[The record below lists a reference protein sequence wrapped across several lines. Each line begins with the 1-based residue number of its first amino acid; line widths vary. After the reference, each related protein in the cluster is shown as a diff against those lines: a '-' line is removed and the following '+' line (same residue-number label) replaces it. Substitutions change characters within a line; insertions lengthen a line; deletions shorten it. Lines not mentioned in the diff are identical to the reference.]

1 MTAGKNQKLEF
12 SRPQKAVT
20 RVIENEAAVGNA
32 FFGVVWPGWRHSRFI
47 SGHCDCSAREASG
60 FPAHTALAIPQD

>member
-20 RVIENEAAVGNA
+20 RVIENEAATGNSFDGA
-32 FFGVVWPGWRHSRFI
+32 VWRG
-47 SGHCDCSAREASG
+47 
-60 FPAHTALAIPQD
+60 